1 MNYRTMAWPALLA
14 GMVSAAAANGVV
26 NWTSHGP
33 NVKPSW
39 LGEIQTTAYD
49 GDSDDLL
56 TAGLGK
62 TGLSGAAPATD
73 PTSAAQLRRLAIYN
87 NYRALVDMQPAGG
100 YGTLYGPNVTADG
113 TVTAGEGKIA
123 GTEYLAYAD
132 DGSGRENVTLM
143 VQVPTSFDPAKAC
156 IITATSSGSRGV
168 YGAIGTSGEW
178 GLKRG
183 CAVAYADKGSGN
195 GAHYLQDN
203 TINLIDGVRADATS
217 AGAASNF
224 TAPITALERQQFNA
238 ATPNRLAF
246 KHAHS
251 QLNPEKDWGRDTLRA
266 IEFAFYVLNEK
277 YGKPLPN
284 GKILKT
290 LRTGNVIVIASSVSN
305 GAGAAL
311 QAAEQDDQ
319 GLIDG
324 VAVSEPNIQI
334 SPQVRPVIQRGSLP
348 PYTAGSR
355 PLLDYFTFANLYQP
369 CAALSPRAA
378 GSPVAFAPALVP
390 FAQARCGSLAAKGL
404 LAAATLAAQAE
415 EALDKLLAYGWEP
428 DTIRLQVSHWQLA
441 TPAIAMTYSNSHGR
455 FSVLDNL
462 CGFSFAFT
470 DAAGFPIPALAS
482 LGLIFGTGNG
492 VPPTSG
498 INVINNNNPPA
509 FGGPRRDLFSVS
521 PSTLATDFNLDG
533 ALCQRQ
539 LVTGSSADAARV
551 RLGIAEVQ
559 QAGSLRKTPMLIV
572 HGRND
577 TLVPVNFSSRPYYA
591 QLLRTAH
598 PKSELSY
605 IEVTNAQHFEAFLG
619 LAGYDTHYIPLH
631 VYFNRAVDA
640 MYARLTQGTPLP
652 PSQVVHTTPR
662 GGTSPAPAITLA
674 NVPAWSA
681 APPAADRITWDGKT
695 LSIPD

>member
-1 MNYRTMAWPALLA
+1 MAWPALLA

-39 LGEIQTTAYD
+39 LGEIRATTYD

-62 TGLSGAAPATD
+62 TGLGGAAPATD

-100 YGTLYGPNVTADG
+100 YGTLYGPNIDVNGNDTL
-113 TVTAGEGKIA
+113 GEGKVA

-143 VQVPTSFDPAKAC
+143 VQVPASFDPAKAC
-156 IITATSSGSRGV
+156 VITATSSGSRGV
-168 YGAIGTSGEW
+168 YGAIGTSGEA

-195 GAHYLQDN
+195 GAHYLQDD
-203 TINLIDGVRADATS
+203 TINLIDGVRADATA

-224 TAPITALERQQFNA
+224 TAPISALERQQFNA
-238 ATPNRLAF
+238 VTPNRLAF

-266 IEFAFYVLNEK
+266 IEFAFYVLNEQF
-277 YGKPLPN
+277 GEPLPN
-284 GKILKT
+284 DKKLKT

-334 SPQVRPVIQRGSLP
+334 SPQVKPVIQRGSLA

-378 GSPVAFAPALVP
+378 GSPVPFAPALEP

-404 LAAATLAAQAE
+404 LAATTLAGQAE

-428 DTIRLQVSHWQLA
+428 DTIRLHVSHWQLA
-441 TPAIAMTYSNSHGR
+441 TPGIAMTYSNSHGR

-470 DAAGFPIPALAS
+470 DAAGFPIPALAT
-482 LGLIFGTGNG
+482 LALIFGTGNG

-498 INVINNNNPPA
+498 INVINNDNPPA

-521 PSTLATDFNLDG
+521 PSTLMPDFNLDG

-539 LVTGSSADAARV
+539 LVTGSSANAARV

-559 QAGSLRKTPMLIV
+559 QAGSLRKTPTLIV

-577 TLVPVNFSSRPYYA
+577 TLIPVNFNSRPYYA

-598 PKSELSY
+598 PKSKLSY

-652 PSQVVHTTPR
+652 PSQVVRTTPR
-662 GGTSPAPAITLA
+662 GGTSPAPAITPA

-681 APPAADRITWDGKT
+681 NPPAADRITWDGKT